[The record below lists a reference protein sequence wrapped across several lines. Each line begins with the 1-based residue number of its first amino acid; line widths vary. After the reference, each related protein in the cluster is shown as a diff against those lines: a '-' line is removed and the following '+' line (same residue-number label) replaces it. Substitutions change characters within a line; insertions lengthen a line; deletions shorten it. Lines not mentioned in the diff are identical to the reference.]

1 MSILHEKD
9 FEEVFLNVPLRK
21 SSPCSRWVSKDS
33 AWWAVS
39 RTEKN
44 DRIKKTLREC
54 FLNNTWILTS
64 LTWLIMTTEEATA
77 TQHF

>member
-1 MSILHEKD
+1 MSILREKD
-9 FEEVFLNVPLRK
+9 LEVCLNVPLRN

-44 DRIKKTLREC
+44 DRIKKTLCEC
-54 FLNNTWILTS
+54 FLNKKLGS
-64 LTWLIMTTEEATA
+64 
-77 TQHF
+77 